1 MDLILWRHAD
11 AEEGFP
17 DLGRKLTSKGLRQ
30 ADNVAAWLLQRLP
43 GKFSVLAS
51 PAERTRQTAH
61 ALGVPYKVV
70 DRLAPGA
77 SASTILETAEWPGR
91 KGPVV
96 VVGHQP
102 DLGRTV
108 AHLVGAAHADI
119 SVKKGGLWWFSN
131 RVRDGEPGLV
141 VRAVVSPDLL

>member
-17 DLGRKLTSKGLRQ
+17 DLARKLTSKGQRQ

-43 GKFSVLAS
+43 SKFSVLAS
-51 PAERTRQTAH
+51 PAARAQQTAA
-61 ALGVPYKVV
+61 ALGVPVKTI
-70 DRLAPGA
+70 DQLAPGA
-77 SASTILETAEWPGR
+77 TVAEILRAADWPDR

-102 DLGRTV
+102 DFGRAA
-108 AHLVGAAHADI
+108 AHLIGAHAELSI
-119 SVKKGGLWWFSN
+119 KKGGLWWISN
-131 RVRDGEPGLV
+131 RVRDGEQGVV
-141 VRAVVSPDLL
+141 VRAVLAPDLL

>member
-17 DLGRKLTSKGLRQ
+17 DMGRKLTSKGQRQ

-43 GKFSVLAS
+43 AKFSVVAS
-51 PAERTRQTAH
+51 PAARAQQTAA
-61 ALGVPYKVV
+61 ALDAPIKTVEQ
-70 DRLAPGA
+70 LAPGA
-77 SASTILETAEWPGR
+77 TVAEILRAADWPDH

-102 DLGRTV
+102 DLGRV
-108 AHLVGAAHADI
+108 AAHLVGAKAEI

-131 RVRDGEPGLV
+131 RMRDGEQGVV
-141 VRAVVSPDLL
+141 VRAVLTPDLL